1 MKNPIL
7 LTSKLIA
14 LAILGSLTLSCS
26 DQATD
31 ATQALN
37 ARITEQADRMN
48 TLTERL
54 FVLEAREEIRAL
66 ILDYGWAHDHRD
78 YRAYADL
85 FAENGEW
92 VSGMGTAMGP
102 EAIFAFLDD
111 AIGHNPLPEGSGTFH
126 IMSNEQIDVD
136 GDRASAVTKWVYVT
150 RNPDDTPLFTFIG
163 HYYDEFIRENGAW
176 KFLRRESVREIP
188 AG

>member
-1 MKNPIL
+1 MK
-7 LTSKLIA
+7 TFAKLITVS
-14 LAILGSLTLSCS
+14 SLVLLITACNKPDNHL
-26 DQATD
+26 DTMV
-31 ATQALN
+31 
-37 ARITEQADRMN
+37 TEQAS
-48 TLTERL
+48 TITALVERL
-54 FVLEAREEIRAL
+54 TILEDREAIRAL

-92 VSGMGTAMGP
+92 VSGMGTATGP

-111 AIGHNPLPEGSGTFH
+111 AIGHNPLPEGSGTYH
-126 IMSNEQIDVD
+126 IMTNEQIEVI

-150 RNPDDTPLFTFIG
+150 KNPDDTPLFTFIG
-163 HYYDEFIRENGAW
+163 HYYDQFIREHGQW
-176 KFLRRESVREIP
+176 KFLRRESIREIP